1 MARKTQKFPAGRPAH
16 GVERHPDTGEKAQPG
31 FQWVRNV
38 RFGGWQQ
45 EAVDTPYYCSVSSE
59 TYWCS

>member
-31 FQWVRNV
+31 V
-38 RFGGWQQ
+38 
-45 EAVDTPYYCSVSSE
+45 SVGA
-59 TYWCS
+59 